1 MIATLVTGLVIEA
14 MRKIVS
20 VFIGDVLLDV
30 LEAERMQVDDLALAR
45 DQRDDAA
52 GFLAIDEAL
61 HALMQ
66 ALEPIGGDADTCWSD
81 CLLP

>member
-1 MIATLVTGLVIEA
+1 
-14 MRKIVS
+14 
-20 VFIGDVLLDV
+20 
-30 LEAERMQVDDLALAR
+30 MQIDRLALTR

-66 ALEPIGGDADTCWSD
+66 ALEAIGSDANTCRSN
-81 CLLP
+81 

>member
-14 MRKIVS
+14 MRKIES

-30 LEAERMQVDDLALAR
+30 LESDRVQIDGLAFTR

-66 ALEPIGGDADTCWSD
+66 ALESIA
-81 CLLP
+81 